1 MPRNFIPRAAAG
13 PVLALALFAT
23 HAADAARVHVHGT
36 ARIEAHM
43 ARESGLVMIRGQ
55 ATDDAGD
62 AIDHAV
68 LKARIERKSDAH
80 AISASALGATDC
92 DVSAHA
98 IEAAGDETL
107 LLRADDAGRFCMKAS
122 LGVDQYTL
130 HLTIDATPLLD
141 AASLDLPLDLTARP
155 LTLTFDPEPRE
166 LSLDDGPVDVQAL
179 ATIDDD
185 DADSAA
191 ASVQGLLLTL
201 VTESGSPLGAATTD
215 VGGHARFQVDP
226 KKLGAPGQGLLK
238 ASYRGDAE
246 RTQAEAVAK
255 ILRRARVHLASAQPV
270 TGGSPDDGIALPLT
284 VTTANGDPVPG
295 GSVEATIAGSIVGA
309 APVVAGKTDLHV
321 TFAAPGTA
329 SETVRVRYLPNAPW
343 FDGSETLAIDVPVN
357 PPSAWKQLPLLAM
370 AIVVALFLV
379 MERSRKT
386 ARALPRP
393 ALPPA
398 PRTEPDVHLLAPAQA
413 PGTGWTGR
421 VVDAHERYPIE
432 RARVA
437 IEHVSFGAPEI
448 LESVFTD
455 KNGQFRIGHLPKT
468 GTLALSSAGWQLRG
482 RTLVTLDAR
491 LVIDAPLHAT
501 LKKKLPPSGEIEIAL
516 VSRKRAIL
524 DRLVEWARMRG
535 KPYDARPEPTPAH
548 VQRVA
553 AGKSTDIVEWA
564 EAIERAAYDAGEVDA
579 RVEQEIDA
587 IAPKNEALPRPR
599 S

>member
-1 MPRNFIPRAAAG
+1 MPRNFIFRAAAG
-13 PVLALALFAT
+13 PVLTLALFAT
-23 HAADAARVHVHGT
+23 STADAARVHVHGA

-43 ARESGLVMIRGQ
+43 ARESGLVMIRGR

-80 AISASALGATDC
+80 AITTSALAATDC
-92 DVSAHA
+92 DSTSRA
-98 IEAAGDETL
+98 IETAGDETL
-107 LLRADDAGRFCMKAS
+107 LLRADDAGRFCMKTS
-122 LGVDQYTL
+122 LGVDQYEL
-130 HLTIDATPLLD
+130 HLSIDATPLLD
-141 AASLDLPLDLTARP
+141 AATLDVALDLTARP

-166 LSLDDGPVDVQAL
+166 VSLDDGPIDVQAL
-179 ATIDDD
+179 AAIDDD

-215 VGGHARFQVDP
+215 LGGHARFEIDP

-246 RTQAEAVAK
+246 RTPAEAVAK
-255 ILRRARVHLASAQPV
+255 ILRRARVHLATAQPV

-284 VTTANGDPVPG
+284 VTTGKGDPVPG
-295 GSVEATIAGSIVGA
+295 GSVEATIADSVVGA
-309 APVVAGKTDLHV
+309 APVVAGKADLRV
-321 TFAAPGTA
+321 TFAAPGTPT
-329 SETVRVRYLPNAPW
+329 ETVRVRYLPHAPW
-343 FDGSETLAIDVPVN
+343 LDGSESIAIDVPVN
-357 PPSAWKQLPLLAM
+357 PPSAWKQLPLWAM
-370 AIVVALFLV
+370 AILVALFLIV
-379 MERSRKT
+379 ERSRKT
-386 ARALPRP
+386 PRALPRP

-398 PRTEPDVHLLAPAQA
+398 TRAEPDVHLLAPAQA
-413 PGTGWTGR
+413 PGTGWSGR

-432 RARVA
+432 RARIA
-437 IEHVSFGAPEI
+437 IEHVSFGSPEI

-455 KNGQFRIGHLPKT
+455 AKGQFRIGHLPKT
-468 GTLALSSAGWQLRG
+468 GTLALSSAGWQHRG
-482 RTLVTLDAR
+482 RTLVNLEAR

-501 LKKKLPPSGEIEIAL
+501 LKKRLPPSGEIEIAL

-548 VQRVA
+548 VVRA
-553 AGKSTDIVEWA
+553 ATGKSTDIIEWA

>member
-1 MPRNFIPRAAAG
+1 MSRNFTPRAAAG

-23 HAADAARVHVHGT
+23 STADAARVHVHGT
-36 ARIEAHM
+36 ARIEAHV
-43 ARESGLVMIRGQ
+43 ARESGLAMIRGR
-55 ATDDAGD
+55 ATDDADD
-62 AIDHAV
+62 AIGGAV

-80 AISASALGATDC
+80 AIAASALGATDC
-92 DVSAHA
+92 DASAHA
-98 IEAAGDETL
+98 IETAGDDTL
-107 LLRADDAGRFCMKAS
+107 VLHADDAGRFCMKAS
-122 LGVDQYTL
+122 LGVDRYAL

-141 AASLDLPLDLTARP
+141 AASLEVPLDLTARP
-155 LTLTFDPEPRE
+155 LTLTFDPEPHE
-166 LSLDDGPVDVQAL
+166 LSLDDGPIDVQAL
-179 ATIDDD
+179 AAIDDD

-215 VGGHARFQVDP
+215 LGGHARFQIDP

-246 RTQAEAVAK
+246 RTQAEVVAK
-255 ILRRARVHLASAQPV
+255 ILRRARVHLANAQPV

-284 VTTANGDPVPG
+284 VTTGNGDPVPG

-309 APVVAGKTDLHV
+309 APVVAGKADLRV
-321 TFAAPGTA
+321 TFAAPGTP
-329 SETVRVRYLPNAPW
+329 SELVRVRYLPNAPW
-343 FDGSETLAIDVPVN
+343 FDGSEALAIDVPVN

-370 AIVVALFLV
+370 AILVALFLIL
-379 MERSRKT
+379 ERSRKT

-393 ALPPA
+393 ALPAA
-398 PRTEPDVHLLAPAQA
+398 PRAEPDVQLLAAAQA

-421 VVDAHERYPIE
+421 VIDAHERFPIE

-437 IEHVSFGAPEI
+437 IEHVSFGSPEI

-455 KNGQFRIGHLPKT
+455 KNGRFRIGHLPKT

-482 RTLVTLDAR
+482 RTLVNLDAR
-491 LVIDAPLHAT
+491 LVVDAPLHAT
-501 LKKKLPPSGEIEIAL
+501 LKKRLPPSGEIEIAL

-548 VQRVA
+548 VQRAA
-553 AGKSTDIVEWA
+553 AGKSTDIVAWA
-564 EAIERAAYDAGEVDA
+564 EAIERAAYDTGEVDA
-579 RVEQEIDA
+579 RVEQEIES